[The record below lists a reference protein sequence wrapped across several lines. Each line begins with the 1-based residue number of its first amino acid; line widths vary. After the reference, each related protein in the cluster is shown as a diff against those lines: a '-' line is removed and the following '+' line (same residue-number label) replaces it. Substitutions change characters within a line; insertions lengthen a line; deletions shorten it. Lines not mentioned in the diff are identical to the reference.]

1 MVVESARSD
10 QPIGMFDSGVG
21 GLTVARAVIDVLPHE
36 DVIYFGDTARCPYGP
51 RPVEEVRRFALEIM
65 DALVREQVKLL
76 VVACNAAASAALI
89 EAQQRYEIPVLSVIE
104 PGVRAATAAS
114 RNGRI
119 GVIGT
124 KVTISSRSY
133 DDAVRRHNPGVTLVS
148 QACPRFVEF
157 VEKGDST
164 SDELVAA
171 AEAYLAPLR
180 ASGVDTVILG
190 CTHYPLLSGVIRY
203 VLGDDVVLISSA
215 EVTAEEVYVKLK
227 DAGLLHAGELP
238 GVHRFIASGGE
249 TLLGDLAS
257 RLLGSAFTEVEQ
269 RPWLHEPARR
279 S

>member
-1 MVVESARSD
+1 VVVDSPRPD

-65 DALVREQVKLL
+65 DALIAEQVKLL
-76 VVACNAAASAALI
+76 LVACNAAASSALL
-89 EAQQRYEIPVLSVIE
+89 EAQQRYDIPVLSVIE
-104 PGVRAATAAS
+104 PGVRAAIAAT

-133 DDAVRRHNPGVTLVS
+133 DDAVRLQNAGVTLVP

-157 VEKGDST
+157 VERADST
-164 SDELVAA
+164 SDELLAA
-171 AEAYLAPLR
+171 AEGYLAPLR

-203 VLGDDVVLISSA
+203 VLGEDVVLISSA
-215 EVTAEEVYVKLK
+215 EVTANEVYVTLK
-227 DAGLLHAGELP
+227 DAGLLHTGDQP
-238 GVHRFIASGGE
+238 GNHRFIASGGE

-269 RPWLHEPARR
+269 RPWLHETARR
-279 S
+279 P